1 MAAGFWVSG
10 SPAAISFSLHPAP
23 CPPCRPGG
31 RGPAHH
37 RQRTERN
44 QTPSASVLDR
54 PRACSR
60 LPLLRPAARNF
71 VGSHYPPRCRI
82 LAEIEPIQM
91 EQDAWPYSVN
101 TTKTAESIA
110 KARVLCVGA
119 GGIGCELLKTLVM
132 TGFRDIE
139 VRMIIP
145 MPSLDRD
152 RFNLCNC
159 PHSAA
164 PFKVQSFWRAAGGRP
179 RHDRDEQPKPPVPV
193 SQAPCRQLQ
202 GPGTVGGGG
211 RSSTVSHDLPTWC
224 RFPVRWPPRQSCVSA
239 QKPRS
244 LPTTETSRRTGSASN
259 SFSGCRSS

>member
-1 MAAGFWVSG
+1 
-10 SPAAISFSLHPAP
+10 
-23 CPPCRPGG
+23 
-31 RGPAHH
+31 
-37 RQRTERN
+37 
-44 QTPSASVLDR
+44 
-54 PRACSR
+54 
-60 LPLLRPAARNF
+60 
-71 VGSHYPPRCRI
+71 
-82 LAEIEPIQM
+82 M

-202 GPGTVGGGG
+202 GPGWVGGGG
-211 RSSTVSHDLPTWC
+211 ALLDRLARSPNLVSL
-224 RFPVRWPPRQSCVSA
+224 PRQVAAEAVMRFCPEAKVVAHHGNIKEDRFGVEFFQWVS
-239 QKPRS
+239 
-244 LPTTETSRRTGSASN
+244 
-259 SFSGCRSS
+259 